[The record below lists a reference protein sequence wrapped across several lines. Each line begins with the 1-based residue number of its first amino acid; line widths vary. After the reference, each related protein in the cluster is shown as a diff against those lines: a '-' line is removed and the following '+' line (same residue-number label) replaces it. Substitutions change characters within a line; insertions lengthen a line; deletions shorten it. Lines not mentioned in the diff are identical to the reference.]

1 MQKINILVIG
11 AVVIIV
17 TLFIVGNS
25 LTFQIEPGEAGVMY
39 KPLGNGIDR
48 DNVHTDQGL
57 HLKLPWNKVIKYN
70 IKQQDLQETITA
82 LSSNG
87 LTISLE
93 LTLWY
98 RLIPNEIGYL
108 HEEKGKL
115 YESEYIIPAIRASG
129 RTAIGKYI
137 PEELYST
144 KKDAVIELITS
155 ETKKILEKRHIVLEE
170 ILIRDIK
177 LPAGLSQSIEQKL
190 QAEQATQRAREEA
203 ERLII
208 QAKADSTAKM
218 IGATT
223 AAAANRAINAS
234 LNDNLLKWKGIEAT
248 IKLSESPNSK
258 VVVIGNSKNGLPLIL
273 GDK

>member
-1 MQKINILVIG
+1 
-11 AVVIIV
+11 
-17 TLFIVGNS
+17 
-25 LTFQIEPGEAGVMY
+25 MY
-39 KPLGNGIDR
+39 
-48 DNVHTDQGL
+48 
-57 HLKLPWNKVIKYN
+57 
-70 IKQQDLQETITA
+70 ET
-82 LSSNG
+82 
-87 LTISLE
+87 
-93 LTLWY
+93 
-98 RLIPNEIGYL
+98 
-108 HEEKGKL
+108 
-115 YESEYIIPAIRASG
+115 EYVIPAIRASG

-144 KKDAVIELITS
+144 KKDAVINLIRE
-155 ETKKILEKRHIVLEE
+155 ETKKLLEKRHVVLEE
-170 ILIRDIK
+170 VLIRDIK

-223 AAAANRAINAS
+223 AAAANRTINAS

-248 IKLSESPNSK
+248 SKLSESPNSK
-258 VVVIGNSKNGLPLIL
+258 VVIIGNSKNGLPIIL